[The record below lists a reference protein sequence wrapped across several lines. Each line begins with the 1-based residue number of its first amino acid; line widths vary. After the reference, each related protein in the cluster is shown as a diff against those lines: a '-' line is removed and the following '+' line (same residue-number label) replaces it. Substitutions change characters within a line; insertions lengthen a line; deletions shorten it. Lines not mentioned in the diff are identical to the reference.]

1 MPRLCLSRQWR
12 HGASRRSLGIRDGRR
27 WGWREGGMGVPLHT
41 IVCIKQVPDWEAP
54 ADTFKIDPERKK
66 LIPPPNI
73 DPRISLFD
81 EHAIEAAL
89 QLREKHGGKVTIL
102 SMGPD
107 FAQRAVKQA
116 VAMGA
121 DEGILLKDPAFED
134 SDTYAT
140 AAVLAEAIK
149 KIGAFDLIL
158 CGRQAADWD
167 VGQVGVGVAELLGIP
182 SVSIAQKI
190 EVSDGRVTVERL
202 VEGGY
207 DVMEAALPALITVS
221 NEINKPRYPTL
232 RGIMAAGK
240 KQIPTWDAAALGIDP
255 ARIGANAA
263 HAKVLK
269 LYVPVHEAH
278 CEFLEGDT
286 DEEKGE
292 KLALRLREA
301 KLI

>member
-1 MPRLCLSRQWR
+1 LN
-12 HGASRRSLGIRDGRR
+12 
-27 WGWREGGMGVPLHT
+27 V

-54 ADTFKIDPERKK
+54 ADTFKIDPEKNR
-66 LIPPPNI
+66 LIPPANI

-89 QLREKHGGKVTIL
+89 QLREQHGGKVTVVSL
-102 SMGPD
+102 GLD

-121 DEGILLKDPAFED
+121 DEGILLKDAAFEE

-140 AAVLAEAIK
+140 AYILAAAIK
-149 KIGAFDLIL
+149 KISTFDVIL

-167 VGQVGVGVAELLGIP
+167 VGQVGLGLAELLDIP
-182 SVSIAQKI
+182 CVSIAQKLA
-190 EVSDGRVTVERL
+190 VSDGTVTVERL
-202 VEGGY
+202 VEGGF
-207 DVMEAALPALITVS
+207 DVMQTSLPALITVS

-240 KQIPTWDAAALGIDP
+240 KQIPVWDAAALGLDP
-255 ARIGANAA
+255 DRIGAKAA
-263 HAKVLK
+263 HARVLR
-269 LYVPVHEAH
+269 LFVPVHEAH
-278 CEFLEGDT
+278 CEIIEGET
-286 DEEKGE
+286 DEEKAE

>member
-1 MPRLCLSRQWR
+1 MPLN
-12 HGASRRSLGIRDGRR
+12 
-27 WGWREGGMGVPLHT
+27 T

-116 VAMGA
+116 IAMGA
-121 DEGILLKDPAFED
+121 DEGILLKDALFED
-134 SDTYAT
+134 SDTYGT
-140 AAVLAEAIK
+140 AYILAEAIR

-167 VGQVGVGVAELLGIP
+167 VGQVGLGVAELLGIP
-182 SVSIAQKI
+182 SVAIAQKL
-190 EVSDGRVTVERL
+190 EVTDGKVVVERI

-207 DVMEAALPALITVS
+207 DVMEADLPALITVS

-240 KQIPTWDAAALGIDP
+240 KQIPTWDAATLGLDA
-255 ARIGANAA
+255 ARIGAPAA
-263 HAKVLK
+263 YAKVLK

-278 CEFLEGDT
+278 CEFIEGET

>member
-1 MPRLCLSRQWR
+1 MPLN
-12 HGASRRSLGIRDGRR
+12 I
-27 WGWREGGMGVPLHT
+27 

-54 ADTFKIDPERKK
+54 ADTFKIDPEKK
-66 LIPPPNI
+66 KIIPPPNI

-89 QLREKHGGKVTIL
+89 QLREQHGGKVTIVSL
-102 SMGPD
+102 GPD

-116 VAMGA
+116 LAMGA
-121 DEGILLKDPAFED
+121 DDGILVKDPAFED
-134 SDTYAT
+134 SDAHAT
-140 AAVLAEAIK
+140 AYILAEAVK

-167 VGQVGVGVAELLGIP
+167 VGQVGVGLAECLDIP
-182 SVSIAQKI
+182 CVSIAQRLD
-190 EVSDGRVTVERL
+190 VQDGTATVERI

-207 DVMEAALPALITVS
+207 DVFEVELPALITVS

-240 KQIPTWDAAALGIDP
+240 KQIPVWNASALNIDP
-255 ARIGANAA
+255 ARIGP
-263 HAKVLK
+263 HASYAKSIR

-278 CEFLEGDT
+278 CEFIEGET
-286 DEEKGE
+286 EEEKGE

>member
-1 MPRLCLSRQWR
+1 MRL
-12 HGASRRSLGIRDGRR
+12 
-27 WGWREGGMGVPLHT
+27 EGGGGVPFNI

-89 QLREKHGGKVTIL
+89 QLKEKHAGKVTIL
-102 SMGPD
+102 CLGAD

-116 VAMGA
+116 IAMGA
-121 DEGILLKDPAFED
+121 DEGILLKDPAFDD

-140 AAVLAEAIK
+140 ASILAEAIK
-149 KIGAFDLIL
+149 KIGTFDLIL

-167 VGQVGVGVAELLGIP
+167 IGQVGLGIAELLNIP
-182 SVSIAQKI
+182 VVAIAQKI
-190 EVSDGRVTVERL
+190 EVLDGTLQVERI
-202 VEGGY
+202 VEGGF
-207 DVMEAALPALITVS
+207 DVMEVPLPALLTVS

-240 KQIPTWDAAALGIDP
+240 KQIPTWNAAALGIDP
-255 ARIGANAA
+255 AHAGAQASY
-263 HAKVLK
+263 AKVLK

-278 CEFLEGDT
+278 CEFIEGES

>member
-1 MPRLCLSRQWR
+1 MPLNL
-12 HGASRRSLGIRDGRR
+12 
-27 WGWREGGMGVPLHT
+27 

-54 ADTFKIDPERKK
+54 ADTFKIDPEKK
-66 LIPPPNI
+66 RLIPPANI

-89 QLREKHGGKVTIL
+89 QLREQHGGKVTIVSL
-102 SMGPD
+102 GPD

-121 DEGILLKDPAFED
+121 DEGVLLKDPIFED

-140 AAVLAEAIK
+140 AYILAAAIK
-149 KIGAFDLIL
+149 KIGTFDVIL

-167 VGQVGVGVAELLGIP
+167 VGQVGLGIAELMRIP
-182 SVSIAQKI
+182 CVSIAQKL
-190 EVSDGRVTVERL
+190 EVSDGKVMVERI
-202 VEGGY
+202 VEGGF
-207 DVMEAALPALITVS
+207 DVMEVSLPALITVS

-240 KQIPTWDAAALGIDP
+240 KQIPVWDATALSLDT
-255 ARIGANAA
+255 ACTGAQAA

-269 LYVPVHEAH
+269 LYIPVHEAH
-278 CEFLEGDT
+278 CEFVEGET

>member
-1 MPRLCLSRQWR
+1 
-12 HGASRRSLGIRDGRR
+12 
-27 WGWREGGMGVPLHT
+27 VPLNM
-41 IVCIKQVPDWEAP
+41 IVCVKQVPDWEAP
-54 ADTFKIDPERKK
+54 ADTFKIDPEKKK

-89 QLREKHGGKVTIL
+89 QIREQHGGKVTIVSL
-102 SMGPD
+102 GPD

-121 DEGILLKDPAFED
+121 DEGVLLKDAAFED

-140 AAVLAEAIK
+140 AAILAAAIK
-149 KIGAFDLIL
+149 KIGTFDLIL

-167 VGQVGVGVAELLGIP
+167 VGQVGLGIAELLSIP
-182 SVSIAQKI
+182 CVSIAQKL
-190 EVSDGRVTVERL
+190 EVSDGKAMVERI
-202 VEGGY
+202 VEGGF
-207 DVMEAALPALITVS
+207 DVMEVSLPALITVS

-240 KQIPTWDAAALGIDP
+240 KQIPVWDAAALGLEA
-255 ARIGANAA
+255 ARTGAQAA
-263 HAKVLK
+263 HARVLR
-269 LYVPVHEAH
+269 LYIPVHEAH
-278 CEFLEGDT
+278 CEFVEGDS

>member
-1 MPRLCLSRQWR
+1 
-12 HGASRRSLGIRDGRR
+12 
-27 WGWREGGMGVPLHT
+27 VPLNL

-54 ADTFKIDPERKK
+54 ADTFKIDPKRHKV
-66 LIPPPNI
+66 IPPPNI

-89 QLREKHGGKVTIL
+89 QLREKHSGKVTIVSL
-102 SMGPD
+102 GPD
-107 FAQRAVKQA
+107 FAQRAIKQA

-121 DEGILLKDPAFED
+121 DEGILLKDATFED

-140 AAVLAEAIK
+140 ASILAEAIK

-182 SVSIAQKI
+182 CVSIAQKI

-255 ARIGANAA
+255 ARTGA
-263 HAKVLK
+263 HAARANVLK

>member
-1 MPRLCLSRQWR
+1 M
-12 HGASRRSLGIRDGRR
+12 
-27 WGWREGGMGVPLHT
+27 
-41 IVCIKQVPDWEAP
+41 IVCVKQVPDWEAP
-54 ADTFKIDPERKK
+54 ADTFKIDPERQKI
-66 LIPPPNI
+66 IPPPNI

-89 QLREKHGGKVTIL
+89 QLKEKHGGKVTIL
-102 SMGPD
+102 TLGPD

-116 VAMGA
+116 IAMGA

-134 SDTYAT
+134 CDTYAT
-140 AAVLAEAIK
+140 AYLLAEAVK
-149 KIGAFDLIL
+149 KIGVFDVIL

-167 VGQVGVGVAELLGIP
+167 VGQVGIGMAELLGIP
-182 SVSIAQKI
+182 CVTIAQKI
-190 EVSDGRVTVERL
+190 AVLDGKLLVERI

-207 DVMEAALPALITVS
+207 DVIEVGLPALITVS

-240 KQIPTWDAAALGIDP
+240 KQIPVWNGATLGIDLSRTGLP
-255 ARIGANAA
+255 AVY
-263 HAKVLK
+263 AKVVR

-278 CEFLEGDT
+278 CEFVEGES

-292 KLALRLREA
+292 RLALRLREA

>member
-1 MPRLCLSRQWR
+1 
-12 HGASRRSLGIRDGRR
+12 
-27 WGWREGGMGVPLHT
+27 VPLHI
-41 IVCIKQVPDWEAP
+41 IVCVKQVPDWEAP
-54 ADTFKIDPERKK
+54 ADTFKIDSERKK
-66 LIPPPNI
+66 LVPPPNI

-89 QLREKHGGKVTIL
+89 QLKGQLGGKVTIL
-102 SMGPD
+102 SMGPE

-116 VAMGA
+116 IAMGA

-134 SDTYAT
+134 SDTYGT
-140 AAVLAEAIK
+140 AYILAEAIK

-167 VGQVGVGVAELLGIP
+167 VGQVGIGIAELLGIP
-182 SVSIAQKI
+182 CGTIAQKLD
-190 EVSDGRVTVERL
+190 VLHGKLQVERI

-207 DVMEAALPALITVS
+207 DVLEIGLPAVITVS

-240 KQIPTWDAAALGIDP
+240 KQIPVWNAETLGCDL
-255 ARIGANAA
+255 ARIGPTAA
-263 HAKVLK
+263 LTKALR

-278 CEFLEGDT
+278 CEFIEGET
-286 DEEKGE
+286 EEERGE
-292 KLALRLREA
+292 KLAQRLREA

>member
-1 MPRLCLSRQWR
+1 
-12 HGASRRSLGIRDGRR
+12 
-27 WGWREGGMGVPLHT
+27 VPLNM
-41 IVCIKQVPDWEAP
+41 IVCVKQVPDWEAP
-54 ADTFKIDPERKK
+54 ADTFKIDSERKK

-89 QLREKHGGKVTIL
+89 QLREKHGGRVTIV

-116 VAMGA
+116 IAMGA
-121 DEGILLKDPAFED
+121 DEGILLKDPLFED

-140 AAVLAEAIK
+140 AYILAEAVK

-167 VGQVGVGVAELLGIP
+167 VGQVGLGIAELLGIP
-182 SVSIAQKI
+182 SVAIAQKL
-190 EVSDGRVTVERL
+190 EVSDGKIVVERI

-207 DVMEAALPALITVS
+207 DVMEADLPALITVS

-240 KQIPTWDAAALGIDP
+240 KQIPTWNAATLGIDA
-255 ARIGANAA
+255 ARAGAQAA
-263 HAKVLK
+263 YAKVLK

-278 CEFLEGDT
+278 CEFVEGET
-286 DEEKGE
+286 EEEKGE

>member
-1 MPRLCLSRQWR
+1 
-12 HGASRRSLGIRDGRR
+12 
-27 WGWREGGMGVPLHT
+27 VPLNM

-89 QLREKHGGKVTIL
+89 QIREKHGGKVTIV

-121 DEGILLKDPAFED
+121 DEGVLLKDPTFED

-140 AAVLAEAIK
+140 AYILAEAIK

-167 VGQVGVGVAELLGIP
+167 VGQVGIGVAELLGIP
-182 SVSIAQKI
+182 CVTLAQKL
-190 EVSDGRVTVERL
+190 EVSNDTLVVERI

-207 DVMEAALPALITVS
+207 DVMEVGLPALITVS

-240 KQIPTWDAAALGIDP
+240 KQIPTWDAATLGIDT
-255 ARIGANAA
+255 ARIGVQAA
-263 HAKVLK
+263 HATVLK
-269 LYVPVHEAH
+269 LYIPVHEAH
-278 CEFLEGDT
+278 CEFLEGET
-286 DEEKGE
+286 DEEKGQ

>member
-1 MPRLCLSRQWR
+1 
-12 HGASRRSLGIRDGRR
+12 
-27 WGWREGGMGVPLHT
+27 VPLNM

-66 LIPPPNI
+66 VIPPANI

-89 QLREKHGGKVTIL
+89 QLREKHGGKVTIVSL
-102 SMGPD
+102 GPD

-140 AAVLAEAIK
+140 AYLLAEAIR

-167 VGQVGVGVAELLGIP
+167 VGQVGLGVAELLGIP
-182 SVSIAQKI
+182 CVSIAQKL
-190 EVSDGRVTVERL
+190 EVSDGRVTVERI

-207 DVMEAALPALITVS
+207 DVIEVGLPALITVS

-240 KQIPTWDAAALGIDP
+240 KQIPTWDAAALAIDP
-255 ARIGANAA
+255 ARIGAAAA
-263 HAKVLK
+263 HAKVLR

>member
-1 MPRLCLSRQWR
+1 
-12 HGASRRSLGIRDGRR
+12 
-27 WGWREGGMGVPLHT
+27 VPFNI

-66 LIPPPNI
+66 LIPPANI

-89 QLREKHGGKVTIL
+89 QLKERHGGKVTIL
-102 SMGPD
+102 CLGPD

-116 VAMGA
+116 IAMGA
-121 DEGILLKDPAFED
+121 DEGILLRDPAFDD

-140 AAVLAEAIK
+140 AYILAEAIK

-167 VGQVGVGVAELLGIP
+167 IGQVGLGIAELLNIP
-182 SVSIAQKI
+182 AVSIAQKL
-190 EVSDGRVTVERL
+190 EVLDGTVQVERI
-202 VEGGY
+202 VEGGF
-207 DVMEAALPALITVS
+207 DVMEVALPALFTVS

-240 KQIPTWDAAALGIDP
+240 KQIPAWNAAELGVDP
-255 ARIGANAA
+255 AHTGAQASY
-263 HAKVLK
+263 AKVLK

-278 CEFLEGDT
+278 CEFIEGES

>member
-1 MPRLCLSRQWR
+1 MPLN
-12 HGASRRSLGIRDGRR
+12 
-27 WGWREGGMGVPLHT
+27 M

-54 ADTFKIDPERKK
+54 ADTFKIDPERNKV
-66 LIPPPNI
+66 IPPPNI

-89 QLREKHGGKVTIL
+89 QLREKHGGKVTVVSL
-102 SMGPD
+102 GPD

-121 DEGILLKDPAFED
+121 DEGILLKDQAFED

-140 AAVLAEAIK
+140 AYILAEAIRK
-149 KIGAFDLIL
+149 VGAFDLIL

-167 VGQVGVGVAELLGIP
+167 VGQVGVGVAELLEIP
-182 SVSIAQKI
+182 CVSIAQKI
-190 EVSDGRVTVERL
+190 EVSDGRAVVERL

-207 DVMEAALPALITVS
+207 DVMEVTLPALITVS

-255 ARIGANAA
+255 AHTGAQRAR
-263 HAKVLK
+263 HSL
-269 LYVPVHEAH
+269 EAL
-278 CEFLEGDT
+278 CPRPRGS
-286 DEEKGE
+286 
-292 KLALRLREA
+292 LRVGRRRHR
-301 KLI
+301 

>member
-1 MPRLCLSRQWR
+1 
-12 HGASRRSLGIRDGRR
+12 
-27 WGWREGGMGVPLHT
+27 VPLDM

-54 ADTFKIDPERKK
+54 ADTFKIDAEQKK
-66 LIPPPNI
+66 VIPPPNI

-89 QLREKHGGKVTIL
+89 QIREQHGGKVTIL
-102 SMGPD
+102 SLGPD

-140 AAVLAEAIK
+140 AYILAEAIK
-149 KIGAFDLIL
+149 KIGAFDVIL

-167 VGQVGVGVAELLGIP
+167 VGQVGLGIAELLGIP
-182 SVSIAQKI
+182 CVSLAQKI
-190 EVSDGRVTVERL
+190 DIADGKAMVERL
-202 VEGGY
+202 VEGGF
-207 DVMEAALPALITVS
+207 DVMEVGLPALITVS

-240 KQIPTWDAAALGIDP
+240 KQIPTWDVATLGIDP
-255 ARIGANAA
+255 TRTGPQAA

-278 CEFLEGDT
+278 CEFVEGDT

>member
-1 MPRLCLSRQWR
+1 MPLNL
-12 HGASRRSLGIRDGRR
+12 
-27 WGWREGGMGVPLHT
+27 

-54 ADTFKIDPERKK
+54 ADTFKIDPERNKV
-66 LIPPPNI
+66 IPPPNI

-89 QLREKHGGKVTIL
+89 QIREKHAGKVTIVSL
-102 SMGPD
+102 GPD

-140 AAVLAEAIK
+140 AYILAEAIK

-167 VGQVGVGVAELLGIP
+167 VGQVGVGVAELLEIP
-182 SVSIAQKI
+182 CVSIAQKI
-190 EVSDGRVTVERL
+190 EVSDGRVMVERL

-207 DVMEAALPALITVS
+207 DVMEVALPALITVS

-240 KQIPTWDAAALGIDP
+240 KQIPTWDAEALGIDP
-255 ARIGANAA
+255 AHIGANAA
-263 HAKVLK
+263 HARVLK

-278 CEFLEGDT
+278 CEFLDGDT

>member
-1 MPRLCLSRQWR
+1 MPLNL
-12 HGASRRSLGIRDGRR
+12 
-27 WGWREGGMGVPLHT
+27 

-54 ADTFKIDPERKK
+54 ADTFKIDSERNKV
-66 LIPPPNI
+66 IPPPNI

-89 QLREKHGGKVTIL
+89 QLREKHGGKVTIVSL
-102 SMGPD
+102 GPD

-121 DEGILLKDPAFED
+121 DEGILLKDPGFED

-140 AAVLAEAIK
+140 AYILAEAIK
-149 KIGAFDLIL
+149 KISAFDLIL

-167 VGQVGVGVAELLGIP
+167 VGQVGVGVAELLEIP
-182 SVSIAQKI
+182 CVSIAQKI
-190 EVSDGRVTVERL
+190 EVSDGRVMVERL

-207 DVMEAALPALITVS
+207 DVMEVTLPALITVS

-255 ARIGANAA
+255 AHIGANAA
-263 HAKVLK
+263 HTRVLK

-278 CEFLEGDT
+278 CEFLDGDT

>member
-1 MPRLCLSRQWR
+1 
-12 HGASRRSLGIRDGRR
+12 
-27 WGWREGGMGVPLHT
+27 VPLNM

-89 QLREKHGGKVTIL
+89 QLREKHGGKVTIV

-116 VAMGA
+116 IAMGA
-121 DEGILLKDPAFED
+121 DEGILLKDPAFDD

-140 AAVLAEAIK
+140 AYILAEAIK

-167 VGQVGVGVAELLGIP
+167 VGQVGLGIAELLGIP
-182 SVSIAQKI
+182 SVAIAQKL
-190 EVSDGRVTVERL
+190 EVSDGKVVIERI

-207 DVMEAALPALITVS
+207 DVMEVTLPVLVTVS

-240 KQIPTWDAAALGIDP
+240 KQIPSWDAAALGVDT
-255 ARIGANAA
+255 ARTGAQAA
-263 HAKVLK
+263 HAQILR

-278 CEFLEGDT
+278 CEFLEGET

>member
-1 MPRLCLSRQWR
+1 
-12 HGASRRSLGIRDGRR
+12 
-27 WGWREGGMGVPLHT
+27 VPLNL
-41 IVCIKQVPDWEAP
+41 IVCIKQVPDWVAP
-54 ADTFKIDPERKK
+54 ADTFKIDPERHKVV
-66 LIPPPNI
+66 PPPNI

-89 QLREKHGGKVTIL
+89 QLREKHGGKVTIVSL
-102 SMGPD
+102 GPD

-121 DEGILLKDPAFED
+121 DEGILLKDLAFED

-140 AAVLAEAIK
+140 AHILAEAIK
-149 KIGAFDLIL
+149 KIGAFDLVL

-167 VGQVGVGVAELLGIP
+167 VGQVGVGVAELLGVP
-182 SVSIAQKI
+182 CVSVAQKI
-190 EVSDGRVTVERL
+190 EVSDSRVTVERL

-207 DVMEAALPALITVS
+207 DVMEIALPALITVS

-240 KQIPTWDAAALGIDP
+240 KQIPVWDAAALGIDP
-255 ARIGANAA
+255 AHAGA
-263 HAKVLK
+263 HAALAKTLK
-269 LYVPVHEAH
+269 LYIPVHEAH

>member
-1 MPRLCLSRQWR
+1 
-12 HGASRRSLGIRDGRR
+12 
-27 WGWREGGMGVPLHT
+27 VPLN
-41 IVCIKQVPDWEAP
+41 IVVCIKQVPDWEAP
-54 ADTFKIDPERKK
+54 ADTFKIDPDKK
-66 LIPPPNI
+66 KIIPPPNI

-107 FAQRAVKQA
+107 FAQRAIKQA
-116 VAMGA
+116 LAMGA

-140 AAVLAEAIK
+140 AYVLAAAVRK
-149 KIGAFDLIL
+149 LGAFDLIL

-167 VGQVGVGVAELLGIP
+167 VGQVGPGLAELLDIP
-182 SVSIAQKI
+182 CVTIAQKI
-190 EVSDGRVTVERL
+190 EVHDGTATVERI

-207 DVMEAALPALITVS
+207 DVFEVPLPALITVS

-240 KQIPTWDAAALGIDP
+240 KPIPVWDAAALGIDP
-255 ARIGANAA
+255 GRVGPQAA
-263 HAKVLK
+263 YAKVLR

-278 CEFLEGDT
+278 CEFIEGET

>member
-1 MPRLCLSRQWR
+1 
-12 HGASRRSLGIRDGRR
+12 
-27 WGWREGGMGVPLHT
+27 VPLNM

-54 ADTFKIDPERKK
+54 ADTFKIDPEKK
-66 LIPPPNI
+66 RHIPPPNI

-89 QLREKHGGKVTIL
+89 QIREQHGGKVTIVSL
-102 SMGPD
+102 GPD

-121 DEGILLKDPAFED
+121 DEGVLLKDAAFED

-140 AAVLAEAIK
+140 ATILAAAIK
-149 KIGAFDLIL
+149 KIGTFDLIL

-167 VGQVGVGVAELLGIP
+167 VGQVGLGIAELLGLP
-182 SVSIAQKI
+182 CVSIAQKL
-190 EVSDGRVTVERL
+190 EVSDGKAMVERI
-202 VEGGY
+202 VEGGF
-207 DVMEAALPALITVS
+207 DVMEVSLPALITVS

-240 KQIPTWDAAALGIDP
+240 KQIPVWDAAALDLDA
-255 ARIGANAA
+255 ARTGAQAA
-263 HAKVLK
+263 HARVLR

-278 CEFLEGDT
+278 CEFVEGET
-286 DEEKGE
+286 DEDKGE

>member
-1 MPRLCLSRQWR
+1 MPLN
-12 HGASRRSLGIRDGRR
+12 
-27 WGWREGGMGVPLHT
+27 M
-41 IVCIKQVPDWEAP
+41 IVCVKQVPDWEAP

-89 QLREKHGGKVTIL
+89 QLRERHGGKVTIV

-116 VAMGA
+116 IAMGA
-121 DEGILLKDPAFED
+121 DEGILLRDPVFDD

-140 AAVLAEAIK
+140 AYILAEAIK

-167 VGQVGVGVAELLGIP
+167 VGQVGLGVAELLEIP
-182 SVSIAQKI
+182 SVAIAQKL
-190 EVSDGRVTVERL
+190 EVSDGKAVIERI

-207 DVMEAALPALITVS
+207 DVMEVDLPALVTVS

-240 KQIPTWDAAALGIDP
+240 KQIPSWDAAALGIDT
-255 ARIGANAA
+255 ARIGAQAA
-263 HAKVLK
+263 HAKILK
-269 LYVPVHEAH
+269 LYVPV
-278 CEFLEGDT
+278 
-286 DEEKGE
+286 
-292 KLALRLREA
+292 
-301 KLI
+301 

>member
-1 MPRLCLSRQWR
+1 V
-12 HGASRRSLGIRDGRR
+12 A
-27 WGWREGGMGVPLHT
+27 LHI

-66 LIPPPNI
+66 IIPPPNI

-89 QLREKHGGKVTIL
+89 QLKAKHGGKVTVL
-102 SMGPD
+102 TLGPD
-107 FAQRAVKQA
+107 FAQRALKQA
-116 VAMGA
+116 IAMGA
-121 DEGILLKDPAFED
+121 DEGILLKDPAFDE

-140 AAVLAEAIK
+140 AYILAEAIK

-167 VGQVGVGVAELLGIP
+167 IGQVGVGISEYLSIP
-182 SVSIAQKI
+182 GVTIVQKI
-190 EVSDGRVTVERL
+190 DVSDGKLLVERI

-207 DVMEAALPALITVS
+207 DVLEVELPALMTVS

-232 RGIMAAGK
+232 RGIMAAGR
-240 KQIPTWDAAALGIDP
+240 KQIPVWNAETLGVDLTRVGSQAAYAQM
-255 ARIGANAA
+255 
-263 HAKVLK
+263 LK

-278 CEFLEGDT
+278 CEFVEGES

>member
-1 MPRLCLSRQWR
+1 
-12 HGASRRSLGIRDGRR
+12 
-27 WGWREGGMGVPLHT
+27 VPLNI

-66 LIPPPNI
+66 VVPPPNI

-89 QLREKHGGKVTIL
+89 QLREKHGGKVTIVTL
-102 SMGPD
+102 GPE

-121 DEGILLKDPAFED
+121 DEGVLLKDAAFED
-134 SDTYAT
+134 ADTYAT
-140 AAVLAEAIK
+140 AYILAEAIK

-167 VGQVGVGVAELLGIP
+167 VGQVGLGIAELLGIP
-182 SVSIAQKI
+182 CVSIAQKI
-190 EVSDGRVTVERL
+190 DLDGRTVLVERL
-202 VEGGY
+202 VEGGF
-207 DVMEAALPALITVS
+207 DVMEVDLPVLITVS

-255 ARIGANAA
+255 AHTGAQAA
-263 HAKVLK
+263 HARLVK

-278 CEFLEGDT
+278 CEFIEGDT

>member
-1 MPRLCLSRQWR
+1 MVV
-12 HGASRRSLGIRDGRR
+12 RRY
-27 WGWREGGMGVPLHT
+27 GVPLNI

-54 ADTFKIDPERKK
+54 ADTFKIDPEHKK
-66 LIPPPNI
+66 VVPPPNI

-89 QLREKHGGKVTIL
+89 QLRETHGGKVTIVSL
-102 SMGPD
+102 GPD

-121 DEGILLKDPAFED
+121 DDGILLKDAAFED

-140 AAVLAEAIK
+140 AYILAEAIK
-149 KIGAFDLIL
+149 KIEAFDLIL

-167 VGQVGVGVAELLGIP
+167 VGQVGLGIAELLGIP
-182 SVSIAQKI
+182 CVSIAQKI
-190 EVSDGRVTVERL
+190 EVAENRLVVERL
-202 VEGGY
+202 VEGGF
-207 DVMEAALPALITVS
+207 DVMQVDLPALITVS

-240 KQIPTWDAAALGIDP
+240 KQIPTWDTTTLGIDP
-255 ARIGANAA
+255 AHIGAQAA
-263 HAKVLK
+263 HARVVK

-278 CEFLEGDT
+278 CEFIEGET

>member
-1 MPRLCLSRQWR
+1 M
-12 HGASRRSLGIRDGRR
+12 
-27 WGWREGGMGVPLHT
+27 PLHI

-54 ADTFKIDPERKK
+54 ADTFKIDPEKKK

-102 SMGPD
+102 SLGPD
-107 FAQRAVKQA
+107 FAQRAIKQA
-116 VAMGA
+116 LAMGA
-121 DEGILLKDPAFED
+121 DDGILLKDPAFEEA
-134 SDTYAT
+134 DTYAT
-140 AAVLAEAIK
+140 AYILAAAVK

-167 VGQVGVGVAELLGIP
+167 VGQVGLGLAELLGLP
-182 SVSIAQKI
+182 CVSIAQKL
-190 EVSDGRVTVERL
+190 EVQDGTATVERI

-207 DVMEAALPALITVS
+207 DVFEVPLPALITVS

-240 KQIPTWDAAALGIDP
+240 KQIPVWDASALGLDP
-255 ARIGANAA
+255 ARIGPQASY
-263 HAKVLK
+263 AKPMR

-278 CEFLEGDT
+278 CEFIEGES

>member
-1 MPRLCLSRQWR
+1 MT
-12 HGASRRSLGIRDGRR
+12 A
-27 WGWREGGMGVPLHT
+27 
-41 IVCIKQVPDWEAP
+41 
-54 ADTFKIDPERKK
+54 
-66 LIPPPNI
+66 
-73 DPRISLFD
+73 ISVD
-81 EHAIEAAL
+81 QDSKAIEEL
-89 QLREKHGGKVTIL
+89 EKKHGVKVLTTPPDIL
-102 SMGPD
+102 KAQVEAIDKVYATEAQKNPFFAKVLKSQRD

-140 AAVLAEAIK
+140 AYILAEAIK
-149 KIGAFDLIL
+149 KNGAFDLIL

-167 VGQVGVGVAELLGIP
+167 VGQVGVGVAELLEIP
-182 SVSIAQKI
+182 CVSVAQKI
-190 EVSDGRVTVERL
+190 EVSDGSVMVERL

-207 DVMEAALPALITVS
+207 DVMEVALPALITVS
-221 NEINKPRYPTL
+221 NEINKPPYPTL

-255 ARIGANAA
+255 AHIGANAA
-263 HAKVLK
+263 HARVLK

-278 CEFLEGDT
+278 CEFLDGDT